1 MREII
6 ADSRMMHIGK
16 NGEGD
21 ALRVTFPVVG
31 EWEALYGAG
40 GVWTLNVQR
49 HGDALA
55 YAAQDFKIEDGAAL
69 WVVTDADAAVV
80 GEGRCELTY
89 KIGDTAAK
97 SRTYAFRVDRSLTGG
112 GDVPDPVKGWQEA
125 LEKRVDGK
133 LDRPDGGSA
142 GDVLTKTEAG
152 EEWKTMQSDW
162 KEFDSSKPGYIK
174 NKPFYTGLENQTYD
188 KVVDMSASKY
198 VDVGVSDFTLYE
210 GTKYTV
216 TWDGKKYESTCES
229 DYGILHI
236 GNFALYDIAPF
247 SKTDT
252 GEPFCVIYDGN
263 TNQIIGEK
271 SGASHHIVMLYGIP
285 TVHMLSPAY
294 IGVQS
299 KSNYMSDD
307 SGRVQY
313 LATPDGNYELV
324 VPEIPNIKNALNGLS
339 EKRIATFEMTAE
351 QLDAVSSNEYTEI
364 KTNANIAVSGYNPNN
379 LQSYYVDLL
388 VGGKRYKVLPIDDD
402 SSTANFVFETEQFG
416 LPVRTY
422 CIRIEN
428 RSYKQKIIRLDQNAL
443 NEKKFIFK
451 QQAVADAGKVLT
463 VGDDGKVVP
472 GNISLP
478 PPTPPYTLPTAS
490 PTVLGGVKPIAK
502 TDAMTQGV
510 GVDDAGALWTAAG
523 SGGTDI
529 SLGLTSAQVGQI
541 IKVKA
546 VDDNGKPTQW
556 EALNR
561 DWEVKATYALKDM
574 TFPAV
579 ISIPPESDSML
590 FISGTDITINAETK
604 VKITLKAASQ
614 ENGYSGKWEFSQNM
628 YKHGWGCGMF
638 MELNLLDKATK
649 KFWMQRAG
657 WAPYMHYFTATTDI
671 PLGETDRNFY
681 YINVDNADNINPET
695 TTNVILYTRDA
706 L

>member
-21 ALRVTFPVVG
+21 ALRVTFPVVA

-125 LEKRVDGK
+125 LEERVDGK

-142 GDVLTKTEAG
+142 GDVLTKTGDG
-152 EEWKTMQSDW
+152 EEWKKPTGENVVYIAKTGTDTYAVKRNASDENPMPFAELLAMAKAPSTTVAVFNRYRLPLAALTDTSMIFESVYSATVFTVLVMQDNSAYQQSVTVMNAPLTDALEIPEW
-162 KEFDSSKPGYIK
+162 ALSE
-174 NKPFYTGLENQTYD
+174 NKPTYT
-188 KVVDMSASKY
+188 ASE
-198 VDVGVSDFTLYE
+198 VGAV
-210 GTKYTV
+210 
-216 TWDGKKYESTCES
+216 
-229 DYGILHI
+229 
-236 GNFALYDIAPF
+236 
-247 SKTDT
+247 
-252 GEPFCVIYDGN
+252 
-263 TNQIIGEK
+263 
-271 SGASHHIVMLYGIP
+271 AS
-285 TVHMLSPAY
+285 
-294 IGVQS
+294 
-299 KSNYMSDD
+299 
-307 SGRVQY
+307 
-313 LATPDGNYELV
+313 
-324 VPEIPNIKNALNGLS
+324 
-339 EKRIATFEMTAE
+339 
-351 QLDAVSSNEYTEI
+351 
-364 KTNANIAVSGYNPNN
+364 
-379 LQSYYVDLL
+379 
-388 VGGKRYKVLPIDDD
+388 
-402 SSTANFVFETEQFG
+402 
-416 LPVRTY
+416 
-422 CIRIEN
+422 
-428 RSYKQKIIRLDQNAL
+428 
-443 NEKKFIFK
+443 
-451 QQAVADAGKVLT
+451 QQAVSDAGKVLT

-472 GNISLP
+472 KEG
-478 PPTPPYTLPTAS
+478 A
-490 PTVLGGVKPIAK
+490 GGS
-502 TDAMTQGV
+502 D
-510 GVDDAGALWTAAG
+510 L
-523 SGGTDI
+523 

-541 IKVKA
+541 VKVKA

-574 TFPAV
+574 TFPAA

-604 VKITLKAASQ
+604 VKITLKAAGQ

-671 PLGETDRNFY
+671 PLGEANRNFY

-695 TTNVILYTRDA
+695 TANVILYTRDA

>member
-21 ALRVTFPVVG
+21 ALRVTFPVVA

-49 HGDALA
+49 NGDALA
-55 YAAQDFKIEDGAAL
+55 YAAQDFTIKDGAAL

-89 KIGDTAAK
+89 KIGDTVAK

-125 LEKRVDGK
+125 LEERVDGK

-142 GDVLTKTEAG
+142 GDVLTKTGDG
-152 EEWKTMQSDW
+152 EEWKKPTGENVVYIAKTGTDTYAVKRNASDENPMPFAELLAMA
-162 KEFDSSKPGYIK
+162 KAPSTTVAVFDRYRLP
-174 NKPFYTGLENQTYD
+174 L
-188 KVVDMSASKY
+188 A
-198 VDVGVSDFTLYE
+198 
-210 GTKYTV
+210 
-216 TWDGKKYESTCES
+216 
-229 DYGILHI
+229 
-236 GNFALYDIAPF
+236 AL
-247 SKTDT
+247 TDT
-252 GEPFCVIYDGN
+252 GMMFESVYSATVFTVL
-263 TNQIIGEK
+263 
-271 SGASHHIVMLYGIP
+271 VMQDNSAYQQSV
-285 TVHMLSPAY
+285 TVMNAPLTDA
-294 IGVQS
+294 
-299 KSNYMSDD
+299 
-307 SGRVQY
+307 
-313 LATPDGNYELV
+313 L
-324 VPEIPNIKNALNGLS
+324 EIPEWALS
-339 EKRIATFEMTAE
+339 ENKPTYTASE
-351 QLDAVSSNEYTEI
+351 VGAVAS
-364 KTNANIAVSGYNPNN
+364 
-379 LQSYYVDLL
+379 
-388 VGGKRYKVLPIDDD
+388 
-402 SSTANFVFETEQFG
+402 
-416 LPVRTY
+416 
-422 CIRIEN
+422 
-428 RSYKQKIIRLDQNAL
+428 
-443 NEKKFIFK
+443 
-451 QQAVADAGKVLT
+451 QQAVSDAGKVLT

-541 IKVKA
+541 VKVKA
-546 VDDNGKPTQW
+546 VDENGKPTLW

-574 TFPAV
+574 TFPAA

-590 FISGTDITINAETK
+590 FISGTDITINTETK

-671 PLGETDRNFY
+671 PLGETNRNFY

-695 TTNVILYTRDA
+695 TTNVILYMRDA